1 MSTDK
6 MQKLKYLFR
15 LRRFLEDWIFGL
27 GMFGVVLVMVE
38 LEVLQQN
45 WSWDMHG
52 YAANPQ
58 PRTREQ
64 GARMRW
70 SRTSPTTVILK
81 VLLSIS
87 TVLLI
92 GLQLARYVTMV
103 KIDVLRNVVPPSSR
117 LWNSPW
123 VLLAFVFEILI
134 CAIHVPPMWNDYKA
148 FTTAGSDNY
157 YIPMGYVVET
167 AALEGASDF
176 NAEDV
181 GYYALHYHFD
191 TLNALV
197 IVRVYLFVY
206 WVRNHSG
213 YFSQHASFVGS
224 LHSVDTM
231 SAWFNLKMLFHVRPV
246 SLLIPTTIITT
257 LLTSFVMLVFER
269 PVQFIMGTGIIDWAT
284 SVWCTVVTLS
294 TVRSSDGGKAALARA
309 LPACTRSIA
318 ECLSTER
325 AVCGSFLRS
334 RRETL
339 FSSFVFSLSLSLSLS
354 LCRSATVTS
363 RQKQLEAS
371 SPPSSAASSAAPRS
385 LR

>member
-1 MSTDK
+1 MCCAPPVPTPPHTPRTDVVLSLQQL
-6 MQKLKYLFR
+6 QKLKYLFR

-45 WSWDMHG
+45 WSWDMQG
-52 YAANPQ
+52 YAADPQ
-58 PRTREQ
+58 PRTRLQ
-64 GARMRW
+64 GARMKW
-70 SRTSPTTVILK
+70 SRTSPTTVVLK
-81 VLLSIS
+81 VLLTIS
-87 TVLLI
+87 TVLLL

-123 VLLAFVFEILI
+123 VVLAFICEILI
-134 CAIHVPPMWNDYKA
+134 CAIHVPPMWNDFTA
-148 FTTAGSDNY
+148 FTTAGSENY
-157 YIPMGYVVET
+157 YIPLGYVVET
-167 AALEGASDF
+167 AALEGAADY

-181 GYYALHYHFD
+181 GYYALHYHLD

-269 PVQFIMGTGIIDWAT
+269 PVQFVVGTGIIDWAT

-294 TVRSSDGGKAALARA
+294 TVRSFGGRRMLGLA
-309 LPACTRSIA
+309 CG
-318 ECLSTER
+318 CLSSLATE
-325 AVCGSFLRS
+325 
-334 RRETL
+334 
-339 FSSFVFSLSLSLSLS
+339 
-354 LCRSATVTS
+354 LCSVAHSV
-363 RQKQLEAS
+363 AI
-371 SPPSSAASSAAPRS
+371 PPSRS
-385 LR
+385 LVLCAGRLR